1 MKTLTLTRVA
11 EGSSGTFGVLIDEGI
26 PFALTLEPPWKNNEK
41 NISCIPMGEYE
52 CADTNSVKFGYTF
65 EVKDVPGRSHILFHT
80 GNYTHNTKG
89 CILVGEQF
97 EDDCIHASAKGY
109 KEFMSRLVG
118 CGNFILKI
126 TEAY

>member
-52 CADTNSVKFGYTF
+52 CADTNSVKFGVY
-65 EVKDVPGRSHILFHT
+65 V
-80 GNYTHNTKG
+80 
-89 CILVGEQF
+89 
-97 EDDCIHASAKGY
+97 
-109 KEFMSRLVG
+109 
-118 CGNFILKI
+118 
-126 TEAY
+126 